1 MTHPYIQPLAFMLYA
16 HSWPPSHRPMLDFRT
31 ASSIVHS
38 KLDLCNSIFVN
49 LESTKTK
56 RRQLM
61 QNSLARCHGLL
72 KASSVH
78 HVTLLLKSLHWPK
91 VQERIHFKVLS
102 LIYITAPRLWN
113 DLPPEL
119 RTLYLPLPSLPVIKH
134 HLHPTPQ
141 SITPR
146 AFYSKLKCYPIKN
159 S

>member
-1 MTHPYIQPLAFMLYA
+1 
-16 HSWPPSHRPMLDFRT
+16 MLDFRT
-31 ASSIVHS
+31 PSSIDPS

-56 RRQLM
+56 RRQIM

-102 LIYITAPRLWN
+102 LIYN
-113 DLPPEL
+113 
-119 RTLYLPLPSLPVIKH
+119 SLPYS
-134 HLHPTPQ
+134 Q
-141 SITPR
+141 STYLLELFTMDP
-146 AFYSKLKCYPIKN
+146 ANPLYPIILLPHPL
-159 S
+159 STSGHFSPQLL